1 MATKLRPGS
10 RTRGNDAFDG
20 GVSIGNG
27 ALVFTNAGAPTD
39 GTSGTYAGRAGPGSV
54 LSDVT
59 NTNLYINTGTLASP
73 TWTVVGTQS

>member
-1 MATKLRPGS
+1 MTKLRPGS

-27 ALVFTNAGAPTD
+27 ALVFSNAGAPSD
-39 GTSGTYAGRAGPGSV
+39 GTSGTYAGLAGTGS
-54 LSDVT
+54 LLTDTT
-59 NTNLYINTGTLASP
+59 NAKLYINTNTLASP